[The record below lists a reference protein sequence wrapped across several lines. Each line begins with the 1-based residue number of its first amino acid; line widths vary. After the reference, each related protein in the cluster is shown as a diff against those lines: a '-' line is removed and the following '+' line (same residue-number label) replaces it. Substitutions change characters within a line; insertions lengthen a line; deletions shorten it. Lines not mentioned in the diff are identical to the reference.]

1 MFKRRYNIVASVLL
15 LLSSMLLAGCDRGVE
30 KVTSP
35 EAVQMVT
42 EVNKQKDFNRMLS
55 LADSL
60 MKAGVMSEGDC
71 YYWQGFAYYRLMQ
84 RRTAEFYWKESL
96 NATKNLTDAAS
107 LATYARSASYLTG
120 LYVRYLNF
128 TSAMK
133 IVKPALEHL
142 DRHHYT
148 SSSDYTNLL
157 IFAGCC

>member
-35 EAVQMVT
+35 EAVQMIT

-60 MKAGVMSEGDC
+60 MKAGVMSEGDY

-107 LATYARSASYLTG
+107 LATYARSASYLTACM
-120 LYVRYLNF
+120 
-128 TSAMK
+128 SA
-133 IVKPALEHL
+133 ISTLPVP
-142 DRHHYT
+142 
-148 SSSDYTNLL
+148 
-157 IFAGCC
+157 

>member
-60 MKAGVMSEGDC
+60 MKAGVMSE
-71 YYWQGFAYYRLMQ
+71 A
-84 RRTAEFYWKESL
+84 TAIIGRVL
-96 NATKNLTDAAS
+96 PII
-107 LATYARSASYLTG
+107 G
-120 LYVRYLNF
+120 
-128 TSAMK
+128 
-133 IVKPALEHL
+133 
-142 DRHHYT
+142 
-148 SSSDYTNLL
+148 
-157 IFAGCC
+157 